1 MGTYTLTELQ
11 YSDDRKGPFRLYIYG
26 PDGLHSGAQWF
37 RAVPKYPDEEITGT
51 EAMVR
56 ALEAFGQGLEVRI
69 TDGGDMLVYHA
80 KDGKVL
86 YPQPI
91 GNFWAEVCGVKTP

>member
-1 MGTYTLTELQ
+1 MPGVTLTELQ
-11 YSDDRKGPFRLYIYG
+11 YSNDRKGPFKLYIYDSTGYHQG
-26 PDGLHSGAQWF
+26 PQWF
-37 RAVPKYPDEEITGT
+37 RRPPLQYPDEEITAH

-56 ALEAFGQGLEVRI
+56 ALEAFAIGCEIRI

-80 KDGKVL
+80 KDRKVL

-91 GNFWAEVCGVKTP
+91 GNFWNEML